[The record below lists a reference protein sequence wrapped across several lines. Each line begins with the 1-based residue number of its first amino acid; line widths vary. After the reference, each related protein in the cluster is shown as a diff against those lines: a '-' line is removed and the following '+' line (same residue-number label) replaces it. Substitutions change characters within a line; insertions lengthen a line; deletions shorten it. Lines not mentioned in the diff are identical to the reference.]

1 MPPTDQHTL
10 HKGWALA
17 LLVTVQFILILD
29 SSIINV
35 ALPSIQHH
43 FDVAT
48 QSTLSWV
55 VDGYVLTFGG
65 LLLLGGRLGDRLGRR
80 RLFFLGTAVF
90 GAASFAA
97 GVAPSFGFLVASR
110 FVQGAGAAMV
120 APAALGLLMVIFEE
134 GSERNKALGL
144 WGAVS
149 GSGGAAGLILGGVLT
164 TELSWRWVFWVNV
177 PIVLGALALTPR
189 LLPEASGES
198 SVGSFDLPGA
208 TTVVL
213 GITSL
218 VYGFVE
224 AGNKGW
230 ASPNSYVFIAA
241 GVALLGL
248 FVAIEEHTAHPLV
261 RFSIFRSRS
270 ITGANLAMLTFYMA
284 AIGIWFY
291 LALYLQEVKG
301 YSALKAG
308 IAVLPLNVTL
318 AATATL
324 SSRFISRFGP
334 KPVAALGALLL
345 SGGLFWFHFVTVTG
359 SYVSVV
365 LGALFLMGL
374 GIGLVMV
381 ALTVGAVS
389 GVAHEDAGLA
399 SGIFNTVSQV
409 GAAIGL
415 AILTTISTTQTAHA
429 LSHGV
434 SATDAL
440 NKGFSDAV
448 LVAAGLAAAAL
459 VIVLLVLSN
468 RENRAF
474 VEMVAAGGSG
484 LEVVADGVSEAEG
497 IAAFGGE
504 GFQSELAISAV
515 GVEAVSGRGPDPVT
529 VPPMHEH

>member
-1 MPPTDQHTL
+1 MPSTDQHTL

-17 LLVTVQFILILD
+17 LLVTVQFMLILD

-35 ALPSIQHH
+35 ALPSIQSH
-43 FDVAT
+43 FHVAT
-48 QSTLSWV
+48 ESTLSWV

-65 LLLLGGRLGDRLGRR
+65 LLLLGGRLGDRFGRR
-80 RLFFLGTAVF
+80 NLFFLGTALF

-134 GSERNKALGL
+134 GSERNKALGI

-149 GSGGAAGLILGGVLT
+149 GSGGAAGLIMGGVLT

-189 LLPEASGES
+189 LLPSASGES

-213 GITSL
+213 GITSV

-230 ASPNSYVFIAA
+230 ASANSYGFIAL
-241 GVALLGL
+241 GVALLGV
-248 FVAIEEHTAHPLV
+248 FVVIEEHTAHPLV

-284 AIGIWFY
+284 AIGVWFY

-308 IAVLPLNVTL
+308 IAVLPLNLTL
-318 AATATL
+318 ITTATL
-324 SSRFISRFGP
+324 SSRWISRFGP
-334 KPVAALGALLL
+334 KPVAAVGSLFLG
-345 SGGLFWFHFVTVTG
+345 GGLFWLHFMTVTG
-359 SYVSVV
+359 SYASVV
-365 LGALFLMGL
+365 LGPLILMGL
-374 GIGLVMV
+374 GMGVVMV

-389 GVAHEDAGLA
+389 GVAPEDAGLA

-409 GAAIGL
+409 GAALGL
-415 AILTTISTTQTAHA
+415 AVLTTISTTQTAHA

-434 SATDAL
+434 GTHEAL

-448 LVAAGLAAAAL
+448 LLATGFAVAAL
-459 VIVLLVLSN
+459 VIVVLILSN

-474 VEMVAAGGSG
+474 VEMVKAGGAE
-484 LEVVADGVSEAEG
+484 LEEVADGVAEAEG
-497 IAAFGGE
+497 MAAFGGE
-504 GFQSELAISAV
+504 GFESELTASEV
-515 GVEAVSGRGPDPVT
+515 GVGAGPD
-529 VPPMHEH
+529 HER

>member
-1 MPPTDQHTL
+1 VTKETEMPSTGQHPL

-17 LLVTVQFILILD
+17 LLVTVQFMLILD

-35 ALPSIQHH
+35 ALPSIQSH
-43 FDVAT
+43 FHVGT
-48 QSTLSWV
+48 ESTLSWV

-65 LLLLGGRLGDRLGRR
+65 LLLLGGRLGDRFGRR
-80 RLFFLGTAVF
+80 NLFFLGTALF

-134 GSERNKALGL
+134 GSERNKALGI

-149 GSGGAAGLILGGVLT
+149 GSGGAAGLIMGGVLT

-189 LLPEASGES
+189 LLPSASGES

-213 GITSL
+213 GITSV

-230 ASPNSYVFIAA
+230 ASANSYGFIAL
-241 GVALLGL
+241 GVALLGV
-248 FVAIEEHTAHPLV
+248 FVVIEEHTAHPLV

-284 AIGIWFY
+284 AIGVWFY
-291 LALYLQEVKG
+291 LALYLQEVKD

-308 IAVLPLNVTL
+308 IAVLPLNVTIIT
-318 AATATL
+318 TATL
-324 SSRFISRFGP
+324 SSRWISRFGP
-334 KPVAALGALLL
+334 KPVAAVGSLFLG
-345 SGGLFWFHFVTVTG
+345 GGLFWLHFMTVTG
-359 SYVSVV
+359 SYASVV
-365 LGALFLMGL
+365 LGPLILMGL
-374 GIGLVMV
+374 GMGVVMV

-389 GVAHEDAGLA
+389 GVAPEDAGLA

-409 GAAIGL
+409 GAALGL
-415 AILTTISTTQTAHA
+415 AVLTTISTTQTAHA

-434 SATDAL
+434 GTHEAL

-448 LVAAGLAAAAL
+448 LLATGFAVAAL
-459 VIVLLVLSN
+459 VIVVLILSN

-474 VEMVAAGGSG
+474 VEMVKAGGAE
-484 LEVVADGVSEAEG
+484 LEEVADGVAGAEG
-497 IAAFGGE
+497 MAAFGGE
-504 GFQSELAISAV
+504 GFESELTASEV
-515 GVEAVSGRGPDPVT
+515 GVGAGPD
-529 VPPMHEH
+529 HER

>member
-1 MPPTDQHTL
+1 MSSTDQHTL

-35 ALPSIQHH
+35 ALPSIQTH
-43 FDVAT
+43 FHVAT
-48 QSTLSWV
+48 ESTLSWV

-65 LLLLGGRLGDRLGRR
+65 LLLLGGRLGDRFGRR
-80 RLFFLGTAVF
+80 NLFFLGTALF
-90 GAASFAA
+90 GVASFAA
-97 GVAPSFGFLVASR
+97 GIAPSFGFLVASR

-134 GSERNKALGL
+134 GKERNKALGI

-149 GSGGAAGLILGGVLT
+149 GSGGAAGLIMGGVLT

-189 LLPEASGES
+189 LLPSASGES

-213 GITSL
+213 GITSI

-230 ASPNSYVFIAA
+230 ASANSYGFIAL
-241 GVALLGL
+241 GVALLGV
-248 FVAIEEHTAHPLV
+248 FVVIEEHTTNPLV

-270 ITGANLAMLTFYMA
+270 ISGANLAMLTFYMA
-284 AIGIWFY
+284 AIGVWFY

-308 IAVLPLNVTL
+308 ILVLPLNVTL
-318 AATATL
+318 VVTATL
-324 SSRFISRFGP
+324 SSRLISRFGP
-334 KPVAALGALLL
+334 KPIAALGSLLL
-345 SGGLFWFHFVTVTG
+345 AGGLYWLHFMTVTG
-359 SYVSVV
+359 SYASVV
-365 LGALFLMGL
+365 LGPLILMGL
-374 GIGLVMV
+374 GLALVMV

-389 GVAHEDAGLA
+389 GVAPEDAGLA

-409 GAAIGL
+409 GAAVGL
-415 AILTTISTTQTAHA
+415 AVLTTISTTQTAHA
-429 LSHGV
+429 LIHGA
-434 SATDAL
+434 SAHEAL
-440 NKGFSDAV
+440 NKGFADAV
-448 LVAAGLAAAAL
+448 LLATGFAVAA
-459 VIVLLVLSN
+459 LLISVFVLSN

-474 VEMVAAGGSG
+474 VEMVKAGGT
-484 LEVVADGVSEAEG
+484 EMEEVADAVAESESM
-497 IAAFGGE
+497 AALAGG
-504 GFQSELAISAV
+504 GFESELTATEVRV
-515 GVEAVSGRGPDPVT
+515 GTSPGHGR
-529 VPPMHEH
+529 

>member
-1 MPPTDQHTL
+1 MPSTGQHTL

-17 LLVTVQFILILD
+17 LLVTVQFMLILD

-35 ALPSIQHH
+35 ALPSIQSH
-43 FDVAT
+43 FHVAT

-65 LLLLGGRLGDRLGRR
+65 LLLLGGRLGDRFGRR
-80 RLFFLGTAVF
+80 RLFFLGTALF

-97 GVAPSFGFLVASR
+97 GIAPSFGFLVASR

-134 GSERNKALGL
+134 GKERNKALGV

-149 GSGGAAGLILGGVLT
+149 GSGGAAGLIMGGVLT

-189 LLPEASGES
+189 LLPSASGES

-213 GITSL
+213 GITSV

-230 ASPNSYVFIAA
+230 GSANSYGFIAL
-241 GVALLGL
+241 GVVLLAA
-248 FVAIEEHTAHPLV
+248 FVVIEEHTAHPLV

-270 ITGANLAMLTFYMA
+270 ITGANLAMMTFYMA
-284 AIGIWFY
+284 AIGVWFY

-318 AATATL
+318 ATTATL
-324 SSRFISRFGP
+324 SSRYISRFGP
-334 KPVAALGALLL
+334 KPVAALGSLFLA
-345 SGGLFWFHFVTVTG
+345 GGLFWLHFMTVTG

-365 LGALFLMGL
+365 LGPLVLMGV

-389 GVAHEDAGLA
+389 GVAHQDAGLA

-409 GAAIGL
+409 GAAVGL
-415 AILTTISTTQTAHA
+415 AVLTTISTTRTAHA
-429 LSHGV
+429 LADG
-434 SATDAL
+434 ATAHQAL
-440 NKGFSDAV
+440 NKGFSDAI
-448 LVAAGLAAAAL
+448 LLATGFAVAALI
-459 VIVLLVLSN
+459 IVMLVLSN

-474 VEMVAAGGSG
+474 VEMVKAGGVE
-484 LEVVADGVSEAEG
+484 LEDVANSVSEAEG
-497 IAAFGGE
+497 MAAFGGE
-504 GFQSELAISAV
+504 EFESELLASEVRV
-515 GVEAVSGRGPDPVT
+515 GSRAKR
-529 VPPMHEH
+529 

>member
-1 MPPTDQHTL
+1 MPSTAQHTL

-17 LLVTVQFILILD
+17 LLVTVQFMLILD
-29 SSIINV
+29 ASIINV

-43 FDVAT
+43 FVVAT

-80 RLFFLGTAVF
+80 RLFFLGTALF

-97 GVAPSFGFLVASR
+97 GIAPSFGFLVAAR
-110 FVQGAGAAMV
+110 FVAGAAMV

-134 GSERNKALGL
+134 GAARNKALGI

-149 GSGGAAGLILGGVLT
+149 GSGGAAGLIMGGVLT

-189 LLPEASGES
+189 LLPEASGENTA
-198 SVGSFDLPGA
+198 GSFDLPGA

-230 ASPNSYVFIAA
+230 ASPNSYVFMAV

-248 FVAIEEHTAHPLV
+248 FVAIEKHTAHPLV

-284 AIGIWFY
+284 AIGVWFF

-308 IAVLPLNVTL
+308 IAVLPLNLTL
-318 AATATL
+318 ATTATL
-324 SSRFISRFGP
+324 SSKWISRFGP
-334 KPVAALGALLL
+334 KPVAALGALFMA
-345 SGGLFWFHFVTVTG
+345 GGLFWFHFMTVTG

-365 LGALFLMGL
+365 LGPLILMGL

-389 GVAHEDAGLA
+389 GVADGDAGLV

-415 AILTTISTTQTAHA
+415 AILTTISTTQTLHA
-429 LSHGV
+429 LRHGA
-434 SATDAL
+434 SATAAL
-440 NKGFSDAV
+440 NKGFADAV
-448 LVAAGLAAAAL
+448 LIAAGFSVAALAF
-459 VIVLLVLSN
+459 VVFVLSN
-468 RENRAF
+468 RDNRAF
-474 VEMVAAGGSG
+474 VEMVKAGAAE
-484 LEVVADGVSEAEG
+484 LEQVADAVAEAEG
-497 IAAFGGE
+497 VAAYGGE
-504 GFQSELAISAV
+504 GFESDLRASKV
-515 GVEAVSGRGPDPVT
+515 GVAN
-529 VPPMHEH
+529 PPRRN

>member
-1 MPPTDQHTL
+1 MPSTDQQTV

-17 LLVTVQFILILD
+17 LLVTVQFMLILD
-29 SSIINV
+29 ASIINV
-35 ALPSIQHH
+35 ALPSIQQH
-43 FDVAT
+43 FHVAT

-80 RLFFLGTAVF
+80 KLFFLGTALF
-90 GAASFAA
+90 GAASLAA
-97 GVAPSFGFLVASR
+97 GTANSFGFLVAAR

-120 APAALGLLMVIFEE
+120 APAALGLLMVIFTE
-134 GSERNKALGL
+134 GSERNKALGV

-149 GSGGAAGLILGGVLT
+149 GSGGAAGLIMGGVLT

-177 PIVLGALALTPR
+177 PIVIGALLLTPR

-198 SVGSFDLPGA
+198 TTGSFDLPGA

-213 GITSL
+213 GITAL

-230 ASPNSYVFIAA
+230 GSANSYAFIAV
-241 GVALLGL
+241 GVALLGV
-248 FVAIEEHTAHPLV
+248 FVVIEQHTTHPLV

-308 IAVLPLNVTL
+308 VAVLPLNLTL
-318 AATATL
+318 ATTATL
-324 SSRFISRFGP
+324 SSKFISRFGP
-334 KPVAALGALLL
+334 KPVAALGTLLMG
-345 SGGLFWFHFVTVTG
+345 SGLFWFHFMTATG

-365 LGALFLMGL
+365 LGPLFLMGL

-415 AILTTISTTQTAHA
+415 AILTTVSTTQTAHA
-429 LSHGV
+429 LLHGSRV
-434 SATDAL
+434 VNAL
-440 NKGFSDAV
+440 NKGFADAA
-448 LVAAGLAAAAL
+448 LTATGFAVAALA
-459 VIVLLVLSN
+459 IVVLVLSN

-474 VEMVAAGGSG
+474 VEMVKAGGADLG
-484 LEVVADGVSEAEG
+484 DVADAVSEAEG
-497 IAAFGGE
+497 VAAFGGG
-504 GFQSELAISAV
+504 GFESELTPTGNPGTA
-515 GVEAVSGRGPDPVT
+515 
-529 VPPMHEH
+529 

>member
-1 MPPTDQHTL
+1 MSSTDQHTL

-35 ALPSIQHH
+35 ALPSIQTH
-43 FDVAT
+43 FHVAT
-48 QSTLSWV
+48 ESTLSWV

-65 LLLLGGRLGDRLGRR
+65 LLLLGGRLGDRFGRR
-80 RLFFLGTAVF
+80 NLFFLGTALF
-90 GAASFAA
+90 GVASFAA
-97 GVAPSFGFLVASR
+97 GIAPSFGFLVASR

-134 GSERNKALGL
+134 GKERNKALGI

-149 GSGGAAGLILGGVLT
+149 GSGGAAGLIMGGVLT

-189 LLPEASGES
+189 LLPSASGES

-213 GITSL
+213 GITSI

-230 ASPNSYVFIAA
+230 ASANSYGFIAL
-241 GVALLGL
+241 GVALLAA
-248 FVAIEEHTAHPLV
+248 FVVIEEHTTNPLV

-270 ITGANLAMLTFYMA
+270 ISGANLAMLTFYMA
-284 AIGIWFY
+284 AIGVWFY

-308 IAVLPLNVTL
+308 ILVLPLNVTL
-318 AATATL
+318 VVTATL
-324 SSRFISRFGP
+324 SSRLISRFGP
-334 KPVAALGALLL
+334 KPIAALGSLLL
-345 SGGLFWFHFVTVTG
+345 AGGLYWLHFMTVTG
-359 SYVSVV
+359 SYASVV
-365 LGALFLMGL
+365 LGPLILMGL
-374 GIGLVMV
+374 GLALVMV

-389 GVAHEDAGLA
+389 GVAPEDAGLA

-409 GAAIGL
+409 GAAVGL
-415 AILTTISTTQTAHA
+415 AVLTTISTTQTAHA
-429 LSHGV
+429 LIHGA
-434 SATDAL
+434 SAHEAL
-440 NKGFSDAV
+440 NKGFADAV
-448 LVAAGLAAAAL
+448 LLATGFAVAA
-459 VIVLLVLSN
+459 LLISVFVLSN

-474 VEMVAAGGSG
+474 VEMVKAGGT
-484 LEVVADGVSEAEG
+484 EMEEVADAVAESESM
-497 IAAFGGE
+497 AALAGG
-504 GFQSELAISAV
+504 GFESELTATEVRV
-515 GVEAVSGRGPDPVT
+515 GTSPGHGR
-529 VPPMHEH
+529 

>member
-1 MPPTDQHTL
+1 MSSTDQHTL

-35 ALPSIQHH
+35 ALPSIQTH
-43 FDVAT
+43 FHVAT
-48 QSTLSWV
+48 ESTLSWV

-65 LLLLGGRLGDRLGRR
+65 LLLLGGRLGDRFGRR
-80 RLFFLGTAVF
+80 NLFFLGTALF
-90 GAASFAA
+90 GVASFAA
-97 GVAPSFGFLVASR
+97 GIAPSFGFLVASR

-134 GSERNKALGL
+134 GKERNKALGI

-149 GSGGAAGLILGGVLT
+149 GSGGAAGLIMGGVLT

-189 LLPEASGES
+189 LLPSASGES

-213 GITSL
+213 GITSI

-230 ASPNSYVFIAA
+230 ASANSYGFIAL
-241 GVALLGL
+241 GVALLGV
-248 FVAIEEHTAHPLV
+248 FVVIEEHTTNPLV

-270 ITGANLAMLTFYMA
+270 ISGANLAMLTFYMA
-284 AIGIWFY
+284 AIGVWFY

-308 IAVLPLNVTL
+308 ILVLPLNVTIVV
-318 AATATL
+318 TATL
-324 SSRFISRFGP
+324 SSRLISRFGP
-334 KPVAALGALLL
+334 KPIAALGSLLL
-345 SGGLFWFHFVTVTG
+345 AGGLYWLHFMTVTG
-359 SYVSVV
+359 SYASVV
-365 LGALFLMGL
+365 LGPLILMGL
-374 GIGLVMV
+374 GLALVMV

-389 GVAHEDAGLA
+389 GVAPEDAGLA

-409 GAAIGL
+409 GAAVGL
-415 AILTTISTTQTAHA
+415 AVLTTISTTQTAHA
-429 LSHGV
+429 LIHGA
-434 SATDAL
+434 SAHEAL
-440 NKGFSDAV
+440 NKGFADAV
-448 LVAAGLAAAAL
+448 LLATGFAVAA
-459 VIVLLVLSN
+459 LLISVFVLSN

-474 VEMVAAGGSG
+474 VEMVKAGGT
-484 LEVVADGVSEAEG
+484 EMEEVADAVAESESM
-497 IAAFGGE
+497 AALAGG
-504 GFQSELAISAV
+504 GFESELTATEVRV
-515 GVEAVSGRGPDPVT
+515 GTSPGHGR
-529 VPPMHEH
+529 

>member
-1 MPPTDQHTL
+1 MPSTSQQPL

-17 LLVTVQFILILD
+17 LLVTVQFMLILD

-35 ALPSIQHH
+35 ALPSIQSH
-43 FDVAT
+43 FHVAT
-48 QSTLSWV
+48 ESTLSWV

-65 LLLLGGRLGDRLGRR
+65 LLLLGGRLGDRFGRR
-80 RLFFLGTAVF
+80 RLFFLGTALF

-134 GSERNKALGL
+134 GSERNKALGI

-149 GSGGAAGLILGGVLT
+149 GSGGAAGLIMGGVLT
-164 TELSWRWVFWVNV
+164 TELNWRWVFWVNV

-189 LLPEASGES
+189 LLPAASGES
-198 SVGSFDLPGA
+198 SIGSFDLPGA

-230 ASPNSYVFIAA
+230 ASANSYAFIAL
-241 GVALLGL
+241 GVALLAA
-248 FVAIEEHTAHPLV
+248 FVVIEEHTAHPLV

-284 AIGIWFY
+284 AIGVWFY

-308 IAVLPLNVTL
+308 VAVLPLNITL
-318 AATATL
+318 ATTATL
-324 SSRFISRFGP
+324 SSRYISRFGP
-334 KPVAALGALLL
+334 KPVAALGSLLL
-345 SGGLFWFHFVTVTG
+345 AGGLFWLHFMTSTG

-365 LGALFLMGL
+365 LGPLFLMGL

-415 AILTTISTTQTAHA
+415 AVLTTISTTQTAHA
-429 LSHGV
+429 LVHGASV
-434 SATDAL
+434 HEAL
-440 NKGFSDAV
+440 NKGFSDAI
-448 LVAAGLAAAAL
+448 LLATGFAVVAL
-459 VIVLLVLSN
+459 VIVVLILSN

-474 VEMVAAGGSG
+474 VEMVKAGGAG
-484 LEVVADGVSEAEG
+484 LGDVADSVAEAEG
-497 IAAFGGE
+497 MAAFGGE
-504 GFQSELAISAV
+504 EFESELTTREV
-515 GVEAVSGRGPDPVT
+515 GVGARPDPDR
-529 VPPMHEH
+529 